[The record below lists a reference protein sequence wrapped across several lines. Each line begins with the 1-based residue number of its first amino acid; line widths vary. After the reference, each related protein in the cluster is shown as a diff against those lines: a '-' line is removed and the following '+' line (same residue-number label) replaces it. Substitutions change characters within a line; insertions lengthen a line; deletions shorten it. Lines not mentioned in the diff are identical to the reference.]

1 MTAAPTD
8 SQPWHGRAAAEF
20 TIKKEDVMAL
30 HSTLSRL
37 EARCLL
43 EAALESRNPRLL
55 ARKPTGGG
63 LPIDLYALHQT
74 VLRFGGYRK
83 VSHRLTIISST
94 TYLACPLLEL
104 PRAAVKTQ

>member
-1 MTAAPTD
+1 MAAAPTD
-8 SQPWHGRAAAEF
+8 SQPWHGRAAADF

-30 HSTLSRL
+30 QSTLSRL

-83 VSHRLTIISST
+83 VSTDPRQHQQHISRI
-94 TYLACPLLEL
+94 PLFEL
-104 PRAAVKTQ
+104 LRAVTKTQ

>member
-1 MTAAPTD
+1 
-8 SQPWHGRAAAEF
+8 
-20 TIKKEDVMAL
+20 MAL
-30 HSTLSRL
+30 QSTLSRL

-83 VSHRLTIISST
+83 VSHRRTNIVRSHISRT
-94 TYLACPLLEL
+94 P
-104 PRAAVKTQ
+104 PVRATPSHD